1 MAQEGRQGSRAA
13 AAALATLRAEDL
25 VAAGLA
31 ISDAEAFAL
40 YWPVFCCDGR
50 VSVLPLALP
59 QLTAEAPRRR
69 RRLRKEAGDGD
80 GMQAAAWQSAA
91 RELLRPE
98 QPWAVHR
105 LLYDTAFAGWD
116 VDIGP
121 PPVWTPSLAEARATN
136 IGRLLNIREGKEL
149 EDAAAEFAAFQRLS
163 VNQPEVC
170 PVVFQMTQMHMRDG
184 LPFVDPK
191 NLRPDTQHVVYELQV
206 YWPLVLKE
214 LAVHFHTVST
224 QVLDTSANRF
234 VGAWLPGAVLNA
246 ASSCLHPGGQRK
258 ADGCALVWGSEA
270 GDGEDAPLQRLTLSE
285 LRAQARAVAAS
296 IQALGLALGA
306 AVAINAPMHQLAVV
320 AYLGIVLAGCAVV
333 SIADSFSAGE
343 VATRLRISNAA
354 AVDVIVRG
362 NKVLPLYS
370 RVVAAIEGAG
380 PEERALQIRAI
391 VIPALEKLAAPLRAG
406 DLSWQDFMELPNDAD
421 TSESR
426 YVRAFAPMP
435 CPAEATMNILFSSGT
450 TGAPKAIP
458 WTHLTPLKAAADA
471 WAHHDLKAGDV
482 VAWPTSLGW
491 MMGPWLIVAVL
502 YNGATIALYN
512 GSPVTRG
519 FAKFVRDA
527 RVTVLGLVP
536 SLVKAWRSSRCLDGI
551 EWPELRCFS
560 STGEASN
567 VDDYLWL
574 MSRAQ
579 YRCPIIEYCG
589 GTEIGGAFLTGSLLQ
604 PQALAAF
611 STPAMG
617 CRLYILDQS
626 GQPLAEGSV
635 GSGECALWPIMLGSS
650 SKLLNTDHDKVYFRG
665 MPQVQGLTLRRHGD
679 ELKRLPGGYFRAQG
693 RVDDTMNLGGI
704 KVSSVEIERICDGAA
719 EDILETAAIGLPP
732 LGGGPEQLLIVT
744 VLKEGSKED
753 KAALLKAFTTALQR
767 KLNPLF
773 KVQHVAVAPSLP
785 RTATNK
791 IMRRVLRDR
800 HAKAAKDRQSGA
812 RPSARL

>member
-13 AAALATLRAEDL
+13 AAALAALRAEDL
-25 VAAGLA
+25 VAGGFAA
-31 ISDAEAFAL
+31 RDAEAFAL
-40 YWPVFCCDGR
+40 
-50 VSVLPLALP
+50 
-59 QLTAEAPRRR
+59 
-69 RRLRKEAGDGD
+69 RLRKEAGDGD
-80 GMQAAAWQSAA
+80 GAPAAAWQSAA

-116 VDIGP
+116 ADVGP

-136 IGRLLNIREGKEL
+136 VGRLLKFRNGKEL

-163 VNQPEVC
+163 VDQPEV
-170 PVVFQMTQMHMRDG
+170 VFGLTMQSQNWVTILGVDLTFFPMHVFELAGVPRPLPDNPDAYADG
-184 LPFVDPK
+184 MPFSNPTK
-191 NLRPDTQHVVYELQV
+191 QRPESQYVVYERQV

-214 LAVHFHTVST
+214 LAVHFHAVPS

-258 ADGCALVWGSEA
+258 DDGCAIVWRSEA
-270 GDGEDAPLQRLTLSE
+270 DDGDDAPLQRLTLSE

-296 IQALGLALGA
+296 IRALGLATGA

-354 AVDVIVRG
+354 AIDVIVRG

-380 PEERALQIRAI
+380 PDKRALQIRAI
-391 VIPALEKLAAPLRAG
+391 VIPASEKLAAPLRAG

-421 TSESR
+421 T
-426 YVRAFAPMP
+426 RAFAPVP
-435 CPAEATMNILFSSGT
+435 CSAEATMNILFSSGT

-458 WTHLTPLKAAADA
+458 WTHLTPLKAATDA

-491 MMGPWLIVAVL
+491 MMGPWLIFAAL

-519 FAKFVRDA
+519 FARFVRDA

-536 SLVKAWRSSRCLDGI
+536 SLAKAWRSSRCLDGI

-574 MSRAQ
+574 TSRAQ

-626 GQPLAEGSV
+626 GQPLSEGNV
-635 GSGECALWPIMLGSS
+635 GSGECALWPHMLGSS

-679 ELKRLPGGYFRAQG
+679 ELERLPGGYFRAQG

-704 KVSSVEIERICDGAA
+704 KVSSVEIERICNGAA

-732 LGGGPEQLLIVT
+732 LGGGPEQLLVVA
-744 VLKEGSKED
+744 VLKEGSKAGES
-753 KAALLKAFTTALQR
+753 ALVKAFTTALQK

-800 HAKAAKDRQSGA
+800 YAKAAKDAQSGA